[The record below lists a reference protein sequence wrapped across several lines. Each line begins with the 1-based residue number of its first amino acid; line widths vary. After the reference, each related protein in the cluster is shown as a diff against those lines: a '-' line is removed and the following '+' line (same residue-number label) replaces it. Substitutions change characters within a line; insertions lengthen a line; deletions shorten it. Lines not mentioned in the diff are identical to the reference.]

1 MFVYKKKVVI
11 LQSQN
16 EKMSFC
22 GGIGRR
28 ARLKIWCPQGL
39 KGSSPFRST
48 KRYKVQK
55 YAEPYIFLYIP
66 HYHSR

>member
-1 MFVYKKKVVI
+1 MHITEKFFAKNIWILKKSCNFAPTIK
-11 LQSQN
+11 QSC
-16 EKMSFC
+16 FC

-48 KRYKVQK
+48 KR
-55 YAEPYIFLYIP
+55 
-66 HYHSR
+66 R